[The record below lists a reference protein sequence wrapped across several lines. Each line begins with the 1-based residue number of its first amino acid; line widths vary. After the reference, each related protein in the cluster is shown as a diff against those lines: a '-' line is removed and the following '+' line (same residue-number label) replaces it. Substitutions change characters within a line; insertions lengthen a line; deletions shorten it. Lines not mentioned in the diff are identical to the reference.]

1 MTGDQRVVFCSPRQ
15 TSDRSWCSF
24 PQLESKRGETRAF
37 PPRRDAPPGQRLTVE
52 LRNDSWWTDGVFDL
66 LHRDGVAACVFHLA
80 GIRSPIVETAGFIY
94 VRLHGPDG
102 AYSGRYDG
110 ATLQRIAGCCR
121 DRRDRKIDVSVF
133 FDNDESAYAVEN
145 ALTQLEIPPDLN

>member
-1 MTGDQRVVFCSPRQ
+1 V
-15 TSDRSWCSF
+15 
-24 PQLESKRGETRAF
+24 QLPPNWNRNEERLALFLRA
-37 PPRRDAPPGQRLTVE
+37 APPGQRFTVE

-80 GIRSPIVETAGFIY
+80 GIWSPMVETAGFIY

-110 ATLQRIAGCCR
+110 ATLQRIAGWCR
-121 DRRDRKIDVSVF
+121 DWRDRKIDVFVF
-133 FDNDESAYAVEN
+133 FDNDENAYAVEK
-145 ALTQLEIPPDLN
+145 ALTLLEILPDLN